1 MKTIT
6 SLFLFIVMF
15 FASTFSYAQEL
26 VTNGDFEAG
35 TTGWIGNA
43 SNVVTEGGNSYNF
56 ANVAAAGDAWAVNL
70 SQVLSLTAGKTY
82 QLKFDAWSD
91 RSRTLISGIGLNQD
105 PWSAATKT
113 ITLGLTSQTFTLIL
127 VAPATSANS
136 RVIFDMGAAA
146 GVVGIDNVSLK
157 EVAPTCSDGVQNGD
171 ETGIDCG
178 GSCAACA
185 VTGPTT
191 AAPTPPARIATD
203 VVSIFSDAYTN
214 ISVNAWGPDW
224 GGYSSRIN
232 DVTIASNATKVMKVA
247 AGQVFAGIDFA
258 PSLFDATSFTTFH
271 LDYWI
276 ANPLPV
282 GQVLNIKLS
291 NHSGGS
297 GETGAIQYTVTA
309 LQAGSWAQLDI
320 PLADFIVAATDLSRN
335 AIAQIVITAAR
346 ADASV
351 PVDIYMDNIYF
362 YKNAS
367 AGVSN
372 QKANGLSIYPNL
384 VKNNMNIKAES
395 VMKDIMINNLL
406 GQNVKSLTVNGTM
419 TTVDLSKLS
428 AGEYFVVV
436 KFNDGTSATRKFIK
450 R

>member
-1 MKTIT
+1 
-6 SLFLFIVMF
+6 MF

-26 VTNGDFEAG
+26 VTNGNFEAG
-35 TTGWIGNA
+35 TTGWSGNA
-43 SNVVTEGGNSYNF
+43 LNVVTEGGNKYNF
-56 ANVAAAGDAWAVNL
+56 ANVATAGAAYTVNL

-91 RSRTLISGIGLNQD
+91 RSRTIISGIGLNEG
-105 PWSAATKT
+105 PWTAATKT

-127 VAPATSANS
+127 VAPATLANS
-136 RVIFDMGAAA
+136 RVIYDMGADV
-146 GVVGIDNVSLK
+146 GVVGIDNVSLI

-191 AAPTPPARIATD
+191 AAPTPPARTATD

-214 ISVNAWGPDW
+214 VAVNAWGPDW
-224 GGYSSRIN
+224 GSSSSRFT
-232 DVTIASNATKVMKVA
+232 DVTIATNATKVMKVA
-247 AGQVFAGIDFA
+247 AGQIFAGIDFA

-271 LDYWI
+271 LDYWV

-282 GQVLNIKLS
+282 GQVISLKLS

-297 GETGAIQYTVTA
+297 GETSAIQYTPASV
-309 LQAGSWAQLDI
+309 QAGSWVQLDI
-320 PLADFIVAATDLSRN
+320 PLADFVAASAPANLSRN

-346 ADASV
+346 ADANV

-362 YKNAS
+362 YKNGS
-367 AGVSN
+367 AGVHN
-372 QKANGLSIYPNL
+372 QKANSLSIYPNL
-384 VKNNMNIKAES
+384 VINNMNIKAES
-395 VMKDIMINNLL
+395 LMQDIMINNIL
-406 GQNVKSLTVNGTM
+406 GQNVKSLTVNGNM
-419 TTVDLSKLS
+419 TTVDLSNLS